1 MQVALSLEKS
11 VNQAL
16 LDLHEVASSH
26 KDAQVSRKFFQPFV
40 KYIACV
46 IDVGNLFWGEGGGET
61 AQ

>member
-26 KDAQVSRKFFQPFV
+26 KDAQVSRKFFEPFV
-40 KYIACV
+40 KYIAMNYV
-46 IDVGNLFWGEGGGET
+46 HTLAPSVSER
-61 AQ
+61 